1 MGGAG
6 RGTKRHGSL
15 ASVIRE
21 GRNGSIAPSGREWT
35 EPDNYLSSPPPER
48 GDRMPPHIVD
58 AWPHSESETVF
69 SSGAVSP
76 KQPAAKGH
84 VSEWM
89 PMHYS
94 RQEMITVASCGGHLK
109 SESAVTARCFRCT
122 HGMIVVRSG
131 LVSTIY
137 YSSRREGA
145 KAKAGVSSFL
155 K

>member
-1 MGGAG
+1 MGGGGDETARFPG
-6 RGTKRHGSL
+6 ECHSG
-15 ASVIRE
+15 E
-21 GRNGSIAPSGREWT
+21 GRNGSIAPSGRGWT
-35 EPDNYLSSPPPER
+35 APDNYLSSPPPER
-48 GDRMPPHIVD
+48 GDGMPPHIAD

-109 SESAVTARCFRCT
+109 RESAVMARCFRCMY
-122 HGMIVVRSG
+122 GMIVGRRG

-137 YSSRREGA
+137 SSRRKGA
-145 KAKAGVSSFL
+145 KAKAGASSFL